1 MSEASA
7 PGCPGGPAGPCVPS
21 WPAEP
26 EHAIVASRLAS
37 KMPLQD
43 CDRLPQV
50 SNLESMTPPICAE
63 VIASAMPYR
72 FMMSLS
78 SFAHFIK
85 EETAARLAV
94 PDPPNA
100 LKWRVDERGATY
112 RPAHRH
118 LSCSFAPSMRT
129 VYLYSAPKA

>member
-1 MSEASA
+1 
-7 PGCPGGPAGPCVPS
+7 
-21 WPAEP
+21 
-26 EHAIVASRLAS
+26 
-37 KMPLQD
+37 MPLQD

-78 SFAHFIK
+78 SFAHFSK

-100 LKWRVDERGATY
+100 LKWRGDESGATY
-112 RPAHRH
+112 RPAHPP
-118 LSCSFAPSMRT
+118 LSSSFAPSLRAAFFYT
-129 VYLYSAPKA
+129 APKTLSVRRGPLPTPP